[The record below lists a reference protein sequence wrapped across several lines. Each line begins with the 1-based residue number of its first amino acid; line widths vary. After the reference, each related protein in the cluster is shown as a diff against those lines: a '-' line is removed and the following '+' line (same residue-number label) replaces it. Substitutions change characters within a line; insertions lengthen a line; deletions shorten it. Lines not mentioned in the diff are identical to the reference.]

1 MTGVQTCAL
10 PIYDVTKKSKI
21 KKFYESNKILI
32 FSSILILIISFGS
45 LSFYLES
52 KESKKI
58 LLSENYVQAKFYLEN
73 GNKSEALNT
82 LKKVIFANDSTY
94 STLSF
99 FLILN
104 QNLISD
110 YKEISI
116 LYDHLLENNKF
127 EKELRNLLIYK
138 KALFSSNF
146 VNESKLLETIKP
158 LLNTDTLWKPHAL
171 LLLGDYFMSKGEN
184 IKAREF
190 YQQILSINNLHKNL
204 YDQAKSQLVIIA
216 HE

>member
-1 MTGVQTCAL
+1 MAENLFEAQ
-10 PIYDVTKKSKI
+10 YDLTKKSRI
-21 KKFYESNKILI
+21 KKFYESNKIFI
-32 FSSILILIISFGS
+32 FSFILILIILFGS
-45 LSFYLES
+45 LSFYLENQ
-52 KESKKI
+52 ERKKI
-58 LLSENYVQAKFYLEN
+58 LLSENYIQAKIYLEN
-73 GNKSEALNT
+73 GNKNEALNT

-110 YKEISI
+110 YKEISA
-116 LYDHLLENNKF
+116 LYDHLLENNNF

-138 KALFSSNF
+138 KSLFSSNS
-146 VNESKLLETIKP
+146 VSETELLETIKP

-184 IKAREF
+184 IKSREF
-190 YQQILSINNLHKNL
+190 YQQILSMNNLHKDL
-204 YDQAKSQLVIIA
+204 YDQAKSQLVIIN

>member
-1 MTGVQTCAL
+1 MAENIFETQ
-10 PIYDVTKKSKI
+10 YDVTTRSRI

-32 FSSILILIISFGS
+32 FSSILILIILFGS
-45 LSFYLES
+45 LSFYLENQ
-52 KESKKI
+52 ERKKI
-58 LLSENYVQAKFYLEN
+58 LLSENYIQAKIYLEN
-73 GNKSEALNT
+73 GNKNEALNT

-110 YKEISI
+110 YKEISA
-116 LYDHLLENNKF
+116 LYDHLLENNNF

-138 KALFSSNF
+138 KSLFSSNS
-146 VNESKLLETIKP
+146 VSETELLETIRP
-158 LLNTDTLWKPHAL
+158 LLNTDTLWKSHAL

-190 YQQILSINNLHKNL
+190 YQQILSMNNLHKDL
-204 YDQAKSQLVIIA
+204 YDQAKSQLVIIT

>member
-1 MTGVQTCAL
+1 MPENFFETR
-10 PIYDVTKKSKI
+10 YDITKKSKI
-21 KKFYESNKILI
+21 KKFYELNKILI
-32 FSSILILIISFGS
+32 FSSIFILVILFVS
-45 LSFYLES
+45 LSFYLEN
-52 KESKKI
+52 KENKKI
-58 LLSENYVQAKFYLEN
+58 LLSENYIQAKFYLEN

-82 LKKVIFANDSTY
+82 LKKVIFANDPTY

-110 YKEISI
+110 YKEISA
-116 LYDHLLENNKF
+116 LYDHLLENNRF
-127 EKELRNLLIYK
+127 EEELRNLLIYK
-138 KALFSSNF
+138 KALFNSNF
-146 VNESKLLETIKP
+146 VNESILLETIKP
-158 LLNTDTLWKPHAL
+158 LLNADTLWKPHAL

-190 YQQILSINNLHKNL
+190 YQQILSINNLHKDL
-204 YDQAKSQLVIIA
+204 YNQAKSQLVIIT

>member
-1 MTGVQTCAL
+1 MAENFFEAQ
-10 PIYDVTKKSKI
+10 YDVTKKSKI
-21 KKFYESNKILI
+21 KKFYESNKIFI
-32 FSSILILIISFGS
+32 FSLILILIILFGS
-45 LSFYLES
+45 FSFYLENQ
-52 KESKKI
+52 ERKKI
-58 LLSENYVQAKFYLEN
+58 LLSENYIQAKIYLEN
-73 GNKSEALNT
+73 GNKNEALNT

-138 KALFSSNF
+138 KALFISNSII
-146 VNESKLLETIKP
+146 ESELLETIKP

-184 IKAREF
+184 IKAIEF
-190 YQQILSINNLHKNL
+190 YQQILSINNLHKDL
-204 YDQAKSQLVIIA
+204 YNQAKSQLVIII

>member
-1 MTGVQTCAL
+1 MAENLFETD
-10 PIYDVTKKSKI
+10 YDVTKKSKL

-32 FSSILILIISFGS
+32 FSVILTFIISLGAFNY
-45 LSFYLES
+45 YLETI
-52 KESKKI
+52 KKKKI
-58 LLSENYVQAKFYLEN
+58 LLSENYFQAKIYLETGYKN
-73 GNKSEALNT
+73 EAINL
-82 LKKVIFANDSTY
+82 LRELIFANDPTY

-110 YKEISI
+110 YKEISA
-116 LYDHLLENNKF
+116 LYDHLLENNNF

-138 KALFSSNF
+138 KSLFSSNS
-146 VNESKLLETIKP
+146 VSETELLETIKP
-158 LLNTDTLWKPHAL
+158 LLHTDTLWKPHAL

-190 YQQILSINNLHKNL
+190 YQQILSMNNLHKDL
-204 YDQAKSQLVIIA
+204 YDQAKSQLAIIN

>member
-1 MTGVQTCAL
+1 MAENFFEAQ
-10 PIYDVTKKSKI
+10 YDVTKKSKI

-52 KESKKI
+52 KVSKKI

-110 YKEISI
+110 YKEIAI

-138 KALFSSNF
+138 KALFISNSII
-146 VNESKLLETIKP
+146 ESELLETIKP

-184 IKAREF
+184 IKAIEF
-190 YQQILSINNLHKNL
+190 YQQILSINNLHKDL
-204 YDQAKSQLVIIA
+204 YNQAKSQLVIIT

>member
-1 MTGVQTCAL
+1 MAENLFEAQ
-10 PIYDVTKKSKI
+10 YDLTKKSRI
-21 KKFYESNKILI
+21 KKFYESNKIFI
-32 FSSILILIISFGS
+32 FSFILILIILFGS
-45 LSFYLES
+45 FSFYLENQ
-52 KESKKI
+52 ERKKI
-58 LLSENYVQAKFYLEN
+58 LLSENYIQAKIYLEN
-73 GNKSEALNT
+73 GNKNEALNT

-110 YKEISI
+110 YKEISA
-116 LYDHLLENNKF
+116 LYDHLLENNNF

-138 KALFSSNF
+138 KSLFSSNS
-146 VNESKLLETIKP
+146 VSETELLETIKP

-184 IKAREF
+184 IKSREF
-190 YQQILSINNLHKNL
+190 YQQILSMNNLHKDL
-204 YDQAKSQLVIIA
+204 YDQAKSQLAIIN

>member
-1 MTGVQTCAL
+1 MAENFFEAQ
-10 PIYDVTKKSKI
+10 YDVTKKSKI

-110 YKEISI
+110 YKEILI

-138 KALFSSNF
+138 KALFISNSII
-146 VNESKLLETIKP
+146 ESELLETIKP

-184 IKAREF
+184 IKAIEF
-190 YQQILSINNLHKNL
+190 YQQILSINNLHKDL
-204 YDQAKSQLVIIA
+204 YNQAKSQLVIIT

>member
-1 MTGVQTCAL
+1 MAENLFEAQ
-10 PIYDVTKKSKI
+10 YDLTKKSRI
-21 KKFYESNKILI
+21 KRFYESNKIFI
-32 FSSILILIISFGS
+32 FSFILILIILFGS
-45 LSFYLES
+45 FSFYLENQ
-52 KESKKI
+52 ERKKI
-58 LLSENYVQAKFYLEN
+58 LLSENYIQAKIYLEN
-73 GNKSEALNT
+73 GNKNEALNT

-110 YKEISI
+110 YKEISA
-116 LYDHLLENNKF
+116 LYDHLLENNNF

-138 KALFSSNF
+138 KSLFSSNS
-146 VNESKLLETIKP
+146 VSETELLEIIKP

-184 IKAREF
+184 IKSREF
-190 YQQILSINNLHKNL
+190 YQKILSMNNLHKDL
-204 YDQAKSQLVIIA
+204 YDQAKSQLVIIN

>member
-1 MTGVQTCAL
+1 MAENLFEAQ
-10 PIYDVTKKSKI
+10 YDLTKKSRI
-21 KKFYESNKILI
+21 KKFYESNKIFI
-32 FSSILILIISFGS
+32 FSLILILIFLFGS
-45 LSFYLES
+45 LSFYLENQ
-52 KESKKI
+52 ERKKI
-58 LLSENYVQAKFYLEN
+58 LISENYIQAKIYLEN
-73 GNKSEALNT
+73 GNKNEALNT

-104 QNLISD
+104 QNLITD
-110 YKEISI
+110 YKEISA
-116 LYDHLLENNKF
+116 LYDHLLENNNF

-138 KALFSSNF
+138 KSLFSSNS
-146 VNESKLLETIKP
+146 VSETELLETMKP

-190 YQQILSINNLHKNL
+190 YQQILSMNNLHKDL
-204 YDQAKSQLVIIA
+204 YDQAKSQLVIIN

>member
-1 MTGVQTCAL
+1 MAENFFEAQ
-10 PIYDVTKKSKI
+10 YDVTKKSKI

-138 KALFSSNF
+138 KALFISNSII
-146 VNESKLLETIKP
+146 ESELLETIKP

-184 IKAREF
+184 IKAIEF
-190 YQQILSINNLHKNL
+190 YQQILSINNLHKDL
-204 YDQAKSQLVIIA
+204 YNQAKSQLVIII

>member
-1 MTGVQTCAL
+1 MAENLFEAQ
-10 PIYDVTKKSKI
+10 YDLTKKSRI
-21 KKFYESNKILI
+21 KKFYESNKIFI
-32 FSSILILIISFGS
+32 FSFILILIILFGS
-45 LSFYLES
+45 LSFYLENQ
-52 KESKKI
+52 ERKKI
-58 LLSENYVQAKFYLEN
+58 LLSENYIQAKIYLEN
-73 GNKSEALNT
+73 GNKNEALNT

-138 KALFSSNF
+138 KALFISNSII
-146 VNESKLLETIKP
+146 ESELLETIKP
-158 LLNTDTLWKPHAL
+158 LLNTDTLWKAHGL
-171 LLLGDYFMSKGEN
+171 KLLGDYFMSKGEN
-184 IKAREF
+184 IKAIEF
-190 YQQILSINNLHKNL
+190 YQQILSINNLHKDL
-204 YDQAKSQLVIIA
+204 YDQARSQLIIIN

>member
-1 MTGVQTCAL
+1 MTENIFEAQ
-10 PIYDVTKKSKI
+10 YDLTKKSKI
-21 KKFYESNKILI
+21 KRFYESNKILI
-32 FSSILILIISFGS
+32 FSSIAVLIILFGF
-45 LSFYLES
+45 LAFYFENQE
-52 KESKKI
+52 KKKI
-58 LLSENYVQAKFYLEN
+58 LLSENYIKAKIYLEGEN
-73 GNKSEALNT
+73 NSEALNT

-110 YKEISI
+110 HKEISA
-116 LYDHLLENNKF
+116 LYDHLLENNNF
-127 EKELRNLLIYK
+127 ENEIRNLLIYK
-138 KALFSSNF
+138 KSLFSSNS
-146 VNESKLLETIKP
+146 VDETELLEITKP
-158 LLNTDTLWKPHAL
+158 LLSTDTLWKPHAL

-190 YQQILSINNLHKNL
+190 YQEILSMNNLHKDL
-204 YDQAKSQLVIIA
+204 YDQAKLQLANIN

>member
-1 MTGVQTCAL
+1 MAENIFEAQ
-10 PIYDVTKKSKI
+10 YDLTKKSKI

-32 FSSILILIISFGS
+32 FSSIAVLIILFGT
-45 LSFYLES
+45 LVFYFENQE
-52 KESKKI
+52 KKKI
-58 LLSENYVQAKFYLEN
+58 LLSENYIQAKIYLEN
-73 GNKSEALNT
+73 GNKNEALNT

-104 QNLISD
+104 KNLISD
-110 YKEISI
+110 HKEISA
-116 LYDHLLENNKF
+116 LYDHLLENNSF
-127 EKELRNLLIYK
+127 ENEIRNLLIYK
-138 KALFSSNF
+138 KSLFSSNS
-146 VNESKLLETIKP
+146 VDETELLEITKP
-158 LLNTDTLWKPHAL
+158 LLSSDTLWKPHTL

-190 YQQILSINNLHKNL
+190 YQQILSMNNLHKDL
-204 YDQAKSQLVIIA
+204 YDQAKLQLANIN

>member
-1 MTGVQTCAL
+1 M
-10 PIYDVTKKSKI
+10 I
-21 KKFYESNKILI
+21 IL
-32 FSSILILIISFGS
+32 FGS
-45 LSFYLES
+45 LSFYLENQ
-52 KESKKI
+52 ERKKI
-58 LLSENYVQAKFYLEN
+58 LLSENYIQAKIYLEN
-73 GNKSEALNT
+73 GNNNEALNT

-110 YKEISI
+110 YKEISA
-116 LYDHLLENNKF
+116 LYDHLLENNNF

-138 KALFSSNF
+138 KTLFSSNS
-146 VNESKLLETIKP
+146 VSETELLETIKP
-158 LLNTDTLWKPHAL
+158 LLSTDTLWKSHAL

-190 YQQILSINNLHKNL
+190 FQQILSMNNLHKDL
-204 YDQAKSQLVIIA
+204 YDQAKFQLAIIN

>member
-1 MTGVQTCAL
+1 MAENFFEAQ
-10 PIYDVTKKSKI
+10 YDVTKKSKI

-32 FSSILILIISFGS
+32 FSSILILIISFVS

-138 KALFSSNF
+138 KALFISNSII
-146 VNESKLLETIKP
+146 ESELLETIKP

-184 IKAREF
+184 IKAIEF
-190 YQQILSINNLHKNL
+190 YQQILSINNLHKDL
-204 YDQAKSQLVIIA
+204 YNQAKSQLVIIT

>member
-1 MTGVQTCAL
+1 MAENFFEAQ
-10 PIYDVTKKSKI
+10 YDVTKKSKI

-110 YKEISI
+110 YKEISV

-138 KALFSSNF
+138 KALFISNSII
-146 VNESKLLETIKP
+146 ESELLETIKP

-184 IKAREF
+184 IKAIEF
-190 YQQILSINNLHKNL
+190 YQQILSINNLHKDL
-204 YDQAKSQLVIIA
+204 YNQAKSQLVIIT